1 MNRTIPTCWV
11 IDHPAHFQF
20 FAPFIR
26 GGHEADILVLSSR
39 PEVQAMFRA
48 REGHLPHRPH
58 LWVDRPV
65 GAEIGRFRRL
75 ILARK
80 RIQTVRSFLREHP
93 LVNRVVVKGASLE
106 ILAAKKEKRIERI
119 YISDTES
126 NHIAH
131 RLALRGATSILLPE
145 SWRKGEA
152 TRIVTDRR
160 VKYYPGILP
169 ELYLDIEQ
177 GNSMRNQAMSQ
188 LRESIGGMTNEESAA
203 PIVFH
208 RRIIGGGIHDGGEII
223 DYQDWIRDI
232 PVHFIHTKESAIE
245 ATDGVWDMP
254 IQIAM
259 FDGVLT
265 GSTTTAA
272 EAVIH
277 GMPTFLISKAERGF
291 LDELEMRRPDLL
303 FRWRD
308 TLSDDFAAITRD
320 WIDTMNESRRPFQI
334 QKDIITFFEK
344 ELGPINKSKIE

>member
-1 MNRTIPTCWV
+1 MSSPNPTCWV

-39 PEVQAMFRA
+39 PEVQTMFRA
-48 REGHLPHRPH
+48 REGRLPHRPH

-65 GAEIGRFRRL
+65 GEGIGRFRRL
-75 ILARK
+75 ILAR
-80 RIQTVRSFLREHP
+80 RRLQAVRSFLRKHP

-106 ILAAKKEKRIERI
+106 ILAGKKEKRMERI

-131 RLALRGATSILLPE
+131 RIALRGATNILLPE
-145 SWRKGEA
+145 SWRESDA
-152 TRIVTDRR
+152 TQIVNDHR
-160 VKYYPGILP
+160 VKRYPGILP
-169 ELYLDIEQ
+169 DIYIDTEQ
-177 GNSMRNQAMSQ
+177 GISMRNQAVGQ
-188 LRESIGGMTNEESAA
+188 LRESIGGMTSEKSTA

-208 RRIIGGGIHDGGEII
+208 RRIIGGGIHDGDEVI
-223 DYQDWIRDI
+223 DYQYWIRNL

-254 IQIAM
+254 MQIAM

-291 LDELEMRRPDLL
+291 LDELESRCPDLL
-303 FRWRD
+303 FRWRS
-308 TLSDDFAAITRD
+308 TSSDGFDRTTHD
-320 WIDTMNESRRPFQI
+320 WIEAMQRDCRTSQI
-334 QKDIITFFEK
+334 RTDSLAFFER
-344 ELGPINKSKIE
+344 ELGPAA

>member
-1 MNRTIPTCWV
+1 MSRTIPTCWV

-26 GGHEADILVLSSR
+26 GGHESDILVLSSR

-65 GAEIGRFRRL
+65 GTDIGRFRRL
-75 ILARK
+75 FLARK
-80 RIQTVRSFLREHP
+80 RIQAVRSFLREYP
-93 LVNRVVVKGASLE
+93 SVNRIVVKGASLE
-106 ILAAKKEKRIERI
+106 ILAAKREKRKERI

-131 RLALRGATSILLPE
+131 RLALRGATSILIPK
-145 SWRKGEA
+145 SWRKEA
-152 TRIVTDRR
+152 STGIFTDSR
-160 VKYYPGILP
+160 VKCYPEILP
-169 ELYLDIEQ
+169 DLYIDTEQ
-177 GNSMRNQAMSQ
+177 GISIRNQAIAQ
-188 LRESIGGMTNEESAA
+188 LHESIQGMTDDGSAA

-208 RRIIGGGIHDGGEII
+208 RRIIGGGIHDGDEII
-223 DYQDWIRDI
+223 NYQDWIRNL
-232 PVHFIHTKESAIE
+232 PVHFIHTKESTVE

-291 LDELEMRRPDLL
+291 LDELEIRRPDLL
-303 FRWRD
+303 FRWRS
-308 TLSDDFAAITRD
+308 TLSDEFDRIARD
-320 WIDTMNESRRPFQI
+320 WIEAMAEIRKPSQI
-334 QKDIITFFEK
+334 QTEIIEFFEK
-344 ELGPINKSKIE
+344 ELGPIA

>member
-1 MNRTIPTCWV
+1 MSSPNPTCWV

-26 GGHEADILVLSSR
+26 GGHDADILVLSSR

-48 REGHLPHRPH
+48 REGRLPHRPH

-65 GAEIGRFRRL
+65 GAGIGRFRRL
-75 ILARK
+75 ILARN
-80 RIQTVRSFLREHP
+80 RVQRVRSFLRKHP

-106 ILAAKKEKRIERI
+106 IFAAKKEKRMERI

-131 RLALRGATSILLPE
+131 RIALRAATSILLPE
-145 SWRKGEA
+145 SWRNRDAKQ
-152 TRIVTDRR
+152 IVTDSR
-160 VKYYPGILP
+160 VKRYPGILP
-169 ELYLDIEQ
+169 DFYIDTEQ
-177 GNSMRNQAMSQ
+177 GISMRNQAADQ
-188 LRESIGGMTNEESAA
+188 LRESIGGMTSEKSAA

-208 RRIIGGGIHDGGEII
+208 RRIIGGGIHDGDEVI
-223 DYQDWIRDI
+223 DYQDWIRGL

-254 IQIAM
+254 MQIAM

-277 GMPTFLISKAERGF
+277 GMPTFLISRAERGF
-291 LDELEMRRPDLL
+291 LDELETRRPDLL
-303 FRWRD
+303 FRWRS
-308 TLSDDFAAITRD
+308 TSSDGFDGITRD
-320 WIDTMNESRRPFQI
+320 WIEAMNGERRPSQI
-334 QKDIITFFEK
+334 QKDSIAFFER
-344 ELGPINKSKIE
+344 ELGPVA

>member
-1 MNRTIPTCWV
+1 MNGTIPTCWV

-26 GGHEADILVLSSR
+26 CGHEADILILSSR
-39 PEVQAMFRA
+39 PEVQMMFRT
-48 REGHLPHRPH
+48 REGRLPHRPH

-65 GAEIGRFRRL
+65 GVDIGRFRRL

-80 RIQTVRSFLREHP
+80 RVQSVRKFLRKYP
-93 LVNRVVVKGASLE
+93 LVNRIVVKGASLE
-106 ILAAKKEKRIERI
+106 IIAAKKEKRMERV

-131 RLALRGATSILLPE
+131 RLALRGATSIILPE
-145 SWRKGEA
+145 SWRKGVA
-152 TRIVTDRR
+152 TRIVSDHR
-160 VKYYPGILP
+160 VQFYPGILP
-169 ELYLDIEQ
+169 DLYINMEE
-177 GNSMRNQAMSQ
+177 GISIRNQAIAQ
-188 LRESIGGMTNEESAA
+188 LRESIQGMTNDGSAA

-208 RRIIGGGIHDGGEII
+208 RRITGGGIHDEDEII
-223 DYQDWIRDI
+223 DYQDWIRNL

-245 ATDGVWDMP
+245 ATDAVWDMP
-254 IQIAM
+254 MQIAM

-291 LDELEMRRPDLL
+291 LDELETRRPDLL
-303 FRWRD
+303 FRWRSKF
-308 TLSDDFAAITRD
+308 SDGFDEMISG
-320 WIDTMNESRRPFQI
+320 WIKAMDEVRRPAQI
-334 QKDIITFFEK
+334 QTDIVTFFEK
-344 ELGPINKSKIE
+344 ELGPVA